1 MSSLQPVRGTHDL
14 LPEAMRRHN
23 AVIGAA
29 RHVAELYGFQ
39 EMATPIFEFTEVF
52 KRTLG
57 DTSDIVTKEMYSFV
71 MGAGK
76 GSGKGEEGDS
86 ITLRPENTAGVARAF
101 ISGGLAQ
108 QIPVKAFYAGPMF
121 RHERP
126 QKGRQRQF
134 HQFGV
139 ELIGVPQPLADIEVI
154 ACGAHILEA
163 LGLTEA
169 VTLELNT
176 LGDPASRA
184 AYRDALIAYFSDHH
198 DTLSED
204 SRERLTRNPL
214 RILDS
219 KDEGDRK
226 LVVGAPLFESYLNAE
241 SREFFAA
248 VREGLDSLGIAYTLN
263 PRLVRGL
270 DYYCHTAFE
279 FTTDRLGAQSAVLAG
294 GRYDGLIKTMGGPPT
309 PGVGWAS
316 GVERLAM
323 LLERDL
329 PAPRP
334 IVVVPVGEAAQ
345 PTALKVTQELRH
357 AGFVVE
363 LGYSGNLKKRL
374 QRANKMNARAAL
386 LFGDEE
392 LAANSATLRDLDS
405 GEQELVPLDAVAERL
420 SDLA

>member
-14 LPEAMRRHN
+14 LPDAMRRHR
-23 AVIGAA
+23 AVVDTA
-29 RHVAELYGFQ
+29 RAIAERYGFQ

-57 DTSDIVTKEMYSFV
+57 DTSDIVTKEMYTFA

-76 GSGKGEEGDS
+76 GSSAEEEGAT

-108 QIPVKAFYAGPMF
+108 QLPVKVFYAGPMF

-134 HQFGV
+134 HQIGI
-139 ELIGVPQPLADIEVI
+139 ELIGVAQPQADVEVI
-154 ACGAHILEA
+154 ACGAHILEE
-163 LGLTEA
+163 LGLADA

-176 LGDPASRA
+176 LGDPASRT
-184 AYRDALIAYFSDHH
+184 AYREALVAYFSENFH
-198 DTLSED
+198 DLSED
-204 SRERLTRNPL
+204 SRDRLSRNPL

-226 LVVGAPLFESYLNAE
+226 LVAEAPLFEDYLNAE
-241 SREFFAA
+241 SRDFFAA
-248 VREGLDSLGIAYTLN
+248 VRAGLDALGIAYTLN

-270 DYYCHTAFE
+270 DYYSHTAFE
-279 FTTDRLGAQSAVLAG
+279 FTTDRLGAQSAVMAG
-294 GRYDGLIKTMGGPPT
+294 GRYDGLIETMGGPST

-323 LLERDL
+323 LLAADI
-329 PAPRP
+329 PPPRP
-334 IVVVPVGEAAQ
+334 VVVVPVGEAAQ
-345 PTALKVTQELRH
+345 PTALRVAQDLRH

-386 LFGDEE
+386 LFGDDE
-392 LAANSATLRDLDS
+392 LAAGQATLRDLDS
-405 GEQELVPLDAVAERL
+405 GEQELVPLNSLAERL
-420 SDLA
+420 SRLA